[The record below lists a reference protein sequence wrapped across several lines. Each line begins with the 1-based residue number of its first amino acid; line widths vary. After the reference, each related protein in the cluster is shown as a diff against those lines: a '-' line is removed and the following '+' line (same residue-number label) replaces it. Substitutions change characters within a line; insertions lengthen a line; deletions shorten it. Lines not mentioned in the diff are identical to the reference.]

1 MPSEKMKLPPQA
13 KLCLRKIRTTRQ
25 SIFGTQ
31 PWQFAA
37 VFMSMGCPHVWRD
50 SVPNCVPAIRVNRG
64 PKQPPKVLTL
74 ATSMLPS
81 QTAVDDF
88 LQHGGEIGP
97 DRDVA
102 SGDDAH
108 RIRLTV
114 RDEGGAPCIVDQD
127 IACCGD
133 VVGQF
138 AEQRLGLRQADRCIG
153 VERIPRSAH
162 TDVQGLSGSCS
173 HRFSFSDRVSF
184 MGSSVDLGQVH
195 DAAGSLL
202 RDADQFYTSGR
213 RELVGLLA
221 SIGRPA
227 TIPDLLDTRPKLT
240 QSSVYRNLAVLEQV
254 GVVQKVVSSDDRARY
269 ELAEDLMG
277 HHHHLICVSCG
288 RVDDFVVS
296 PRGERSVEAVLE
308 RAIGA
313 TGFRAAGHR
322 LDVVGI
328 CAECA

>member
-1 MPSEKMKLPPQA
+1 
-13 KLCLRKIRTTRQ
+13 
-25 SIFGTQ
+25 
-31 PWQFAA
+31 
-37 VFMSMGCPHVWRD
+37 
-50 SVPNCVPAIRVNRG
+50 
-64 PKQPPKVLTL
+64 
-74 ATSMLPS
+74 
-81 QTAVDDF
+81 
-88 LQHGGEIGP
+88 
-97 DRDVA
+97 
-102 SGDDAH
+102 
-108 RIRLTV
+108 
-114 RDEGGAPCIVDQD
+114 
-127 IACCGD
+127 
-133 VVGQF
+133 
-138 AEQRLGLRQADRCIG
+138 
-153 VERIPRSAH
+153 
-162 TDVQGLSGSCS
+162 
-173 HRFSFSDRVSF
+173 

-195 DAAGSLL
+195 DAAGALL
-202 RDADQFYTSGR
+202 RAADQFYTSGR

-288 RVDDFVVS
+288 RVDDFVVP
-296 PRGERSVEAVLE
+296 PRAERSVEAVLE

-322 LDVVGI
+322 LDVVGV